1 MRRVLGIDPVPA
13 HVRQRQAVGPE
24 GADVGIDEAEQVH
37 AARLLAAASENLF
50 AEADAEHG
58 LRRLADEV
66 RKAALLDGGHRGSGR
81 RAGRCGRRRGSRPPR
96 A

>member
-1 MRRVLGIDPVPA
+1 MHEVEPVAGLDAPEEESRMRRVLGIDPVPA

-50 AEADAEHG
+50 AEAYI
-58 LRRLADEV
+58 
-66 RKAALLDGGHRGSGR
+66 
-81 RAGRCGRRRGSRPPR
+81 
-96 A
+96 